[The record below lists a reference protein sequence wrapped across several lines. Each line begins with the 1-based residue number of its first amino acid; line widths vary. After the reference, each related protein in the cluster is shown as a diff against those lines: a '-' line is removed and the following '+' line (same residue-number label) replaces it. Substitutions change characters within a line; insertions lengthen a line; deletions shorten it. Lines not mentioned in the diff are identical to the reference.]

1 MNNCIGITNEEK
13 FERAF
18 KFMIVNEGGFSNH
31 PNDRGGATNHGITQ
45 ATLAAWKGHPVS
57 VEQVRQLTLDDVKPI
72 YKKNYWDINSLDGVH
87 SAPVATCVFDIGV
100 VCGTGSAGKLAQA
113 VCNTHGGALLLLDG
127 QIGPKSVAAI
137 NGMDEEIFVRA
148 FADRVGARFRSI
160 VDNNPSQR
168 VFLAGW
174 MNRAN
179 RLLTL
184 IPKI

>member
-1 MNNCIGITNEEK
+1 MTNHVGLSNEEK
-13 FERAF
+13 FNFAF
-18 KFMIVNEGGFSNH
+18 DFMIVNEGGFSNH
-31 PNDRGGATNHGITQ
+31 PADRGGATKYGITQ

-72 YKKNYWDINSLDGVH
+72 YKRNYWDQNSLDGVH

-100 VCGTGSAGKLAQA
+100 VCGTGSSGKLAQVVA
-113 VCNTHGGALLLLDG
+113 NTHGGALLLLDG
-127 QIGPKSVAAI
+127 QIGSKSLSAI
-137 NGMDEEIFVRA
+137 NGMDETIFVRA

-174 MNRAN
+174 MARAT

-184 IPKI
+184 IKN